1 MYQLD
6 GGVRN
11 DLVGMHWGLIPSW
24 AKDPSIGNRMINA
37 RAETAHEKPSFRKAW
52 SERRCLLPARGF
64 FEWKRTE
71 QGKQPCFIHRADGD
85 LLALA
90 GLWETWTAVDGTPR
104 ESTTILTTAPNGL
117 MQGVHDRMPVIIA
130 PEDWPAWLD
139 DGHDG
144 TPPDG
149 VSALACP
156 APDDVLA
163 VHEVSRLVNNPAND
177 DPRCLERVSA
187 A

>member
-1 MYQLD
+1 MFQLD

-37 RAETAHEKPSFRKAW
+37 RAETAREKPSFRKAW

-64 FEWKRTE
+64 FEWKRTD
-71 QGKQPCFIHRADGD
+71 QGKRPCFIHRADGD

-90 GLWETWTAVDGTPR
+90 GLWETWTAADGTPL

-130 PEDWPAWLD
+130 PGDWSDWLD
-139 DGHDG
+139 DGEDG
-144 TPPDG
+144 ASSDR
-149 VSALACP
+149 VMALACP